1 MRYRWLRARLN
12 RAMGRMTIAEL
23 SRRSGIS
30 RSVISRVCNAEGQ
43 YVEIS
48 RTYVMALATALGV
61 TYDYL
66 AFGVGHDHPV
76 QGRSQVELI
85 LENSRLLAILGRR
98 EERAPVVRVSPV
110 PSRVPLLEWA
120 NRQKLEVKWTTEGKC
135 QILHDHE
142 YVLSEHDTLVGALE
156 LAHQEGT

>member
-30 RSVISRVCNAEGQ
+30 RSVISRVCNAREQ
-43 YVEIS
+43 YIEVQ
-48 RTYVMALATALGV
+48 RAHVDAFARVLGV

-66 AFGVGHDHPV
+66 AYGTGHDHPV
-76 QGRSQVELI
+76 RGRSQVELI

-98 EERAPVVRVSPV
+98 ERRSEIRPTNTQREG
-110 PSRVPLLEWA
+110 LLLLAWA
-120 NRQKLEVKWTTEGKC
+120 DRQKLEVKWTTEGKC

>member
-1 MRYRWLRARLN
+1 MRYRWLRTRLN

-30 RSVISRVCNAEGQ
+30 RSVISRVCNAREQ
-43 YVEIS
+43 YIEVQ
-48 RTYVMALATALGV
+48 RAHVDAFARVLGV

-66 AFGVGHDHPV
+66 AYGTGHDHPV
-76 QGRSQVELI
+76 RGRSQVELI

-98 EERAPVVRVSPV
+98 EVRAPVVRVAPV

-142 YVLSEHDTLVGALE
+142 YVLAEADTIEAALN